1 MKINQLD
8 TYKTIQVLALAAM
21 VVFFIFKIEWL
32 IYVSLVLLI
41 LPLVLY
47 KVAWAITWGWLKFAH
62 ILGSVNSRI
71 ILSIIF
77 FVILTPLALLYQLLG
92 RKIQVKGKGSS
103 HFHERNHQYTP
114 KDLEHT
120 W

>member
-21 VVFFIFKIEWL
+21 VVFFIFKIHWL
-32 IYVSLVLLI
+32 LYVSLGLLI

-62 ILGSVNSRI
+62 VLGSFNSKVILG
-71 ILSIIF
+71 IIF
-77 FVILTPLALLYQLLG
+77 FLILTPLAIIFQLTG
-92 RKIQVKGKGSS
+92 RKIQAKGQGSS
-103 HFHERNHQYTP
+103 HFHERNHRYVP
-114 KDLEHT
+114 KDLVNT